1 MTMLAGSFARNDNAA
16 RHLQRPMRISLAWND
31 KSNRGFVARSLPAEQ
46 ADARGEGAAK
56 AGAERGFRVTDGIDH
71 IVDDEGIAASRD
83 VVEAASDRQVV
94 AEEMEALF
102 ELEIERGVVGKA
114 LGSGQADQLLLGIE
128 QVEGKSSANFHG
140 VGDFELVHHR
150 QLE

>member
-1 MTMLAGSFARNDNAA
+1 M
-16 RHLQRPMRISLAWND
+16 
-31 KSNRGFVARSLPAEQ
+31 
-46 ADARGEGAAK
+46 
-56 AGAERGFRVTDGIDH
+56 TDGIDH

-128 QVEGKSSANFHG
+128 QVEGESGAYFHG
-140 VGDFELVHHR
+140 VGDFELMNYR